1 MISGDLWWKSP
12 TWLSNISLWPRQP
25 TIGSA
30 TGSQVECK
38 AIKEIMTTA
47 IEKSDIF
54 DNLLGKH
61 ELYKF
66 LRIAAW
72 IKRFLN
78 NCQETKRSDPLK
90 ADETEHQKKFWIKRE
105 QHRVKNTEKFKISKE
120 MLDLQENARRNLCV
134 KRTN

>member
-1 MISGDLWWKSP
+1 
-12 TWLSNISLWPRQP
+12 
-25 TIGSA
+25 
-30 TGSQVECK
+30 
-38 AIKEIMTTA
+38 MTTA

-72 IKRFLN
+72 VKRFLN